1 MKVVKLTV
9 EKAQEEFDKIPERK
23 VGQWTE
29 LCKSVLDTGK
39 PVEVTG
45 ITAGQSAA
53 LKRQATKDGLRAKST
68 DKGTKV
74 IILPAE
80 SKK

>member
-1 MKVVKLTV
+1 MKITKLNPET
-9 EKAQEEFDKIPERK
+9 AQKEFDAIPERK

-45 ITAGQSAA
+45 ITQGQSAA
-53 LKRQATKDGLRAKST
+53 LRRQATKDGLRAKST
-68 DKGTKV
+68 NKGTKV